1 MGVEQKSAA
10 RRRRPASSPDRT
22 PRTPGRRK
30 IRYAVVGQGYIAQV
44 AVLPSFEHARK
55 NSVLAALISDDP
67 LKLKKL
73 SGKYGVEC
81 VAGYDEYDALMASG
95 EVDAVYI
102 ALPNHLHHD
111 YTLRAARAGVH
122 VLCEKPMA
130 VTDAECAQMQQ
141 GCKQHGVKLMIA
153 YRLHFDKANLK
164 AVEIV
169 KSGKL
174 GEPRIFNST
183 FTMQVNDSDNIRLRR
198 ETGGGVLYDIGIYCI
213 NAARYLFRDE
223 PTEVFAVTASDG
235 ERRFRETEEMASVIL
250 RFPGDRLATFTCSF
264 GAPKASVYEIVGS
277 RGSLRAA
284 PAYGYAEDLRHVLTI
299 GGKAHERV
307 FPQHDQFAPQL
318 LYFSDCILNDRE
330 PEPSGEEGRIDVR
343 IINALYESA
352 RTGRTVALPRLTKR
366 VRMTASQQISRPAV
380 DKPRLIHATPPAGK
394 G

>member
-1 MGVEQKSAA
+1 MGVEKKTAT
-10 RRRRPASSPDRT
+10 RRRRSASSSTHRS
-22 PRTPGRRK
+22 RGRRK
-30 IRYAVVGQGYIAQV
+30 IRYAVVGQGYIAQA
-44 AVLPSFEHARK
+44 AVLPAFEHARK
-55 NSVLAALISDDP
+55 NSALAALISDDP

-81 VAGYDEYDALMASG
+81 ITGYDEYDALMASG
-95 EVDAVYI
+95 EIDAVYI
-102 ALPNHLHHD
+102 ALPNHLHLD

-130 VTDAECAQMQQ
+130 VTDAECAQMQRE
-141 GCKQHGVKLMIA
+141 CKKHGVKLMIA
-153 YRLHFDKANLK
+153 YRLHFDKANLT
-164 AVEIV
+164 AIEIV

-183 FTMQVNDSDNIRLRR
+183 FTMQVNDADNIRLRW

-235 ERRFRETEEMASVIL
+235 ERRFREVEEMASVVM

-264 GAPKASVYEIVGS
+264 GAAKASAYEVVGT

-284 PAYGYAEDLRHVLTI
+284 PAYAYAEDLRHVVTI
-299 GGKAHERV
+299 GRKSHERV

-318 LYFSDCILNDRE
+318 LYFADCILNDRE
-330 PEPSGEEGRIDVR
+330 PEPSGQEGRIDVR

-352 RTGRTVALPRLTKR
+352 RTGQVVALPRMTKR
-366 VRMTASQQISRPAV
+366 ARLASSQQISRPAV
-380 DKPRLIHATPPAGK
+380 DKPALVHATPPSGK
-394 G
+394 N